1 MKETVLRTLFNLFA
15 ILVALQFSQ
24 LSWSADAQKL
34 EKLVIGYPA
43 PVASLGI
50 IDVMRKGGLFK
61 KNGLDVDLVF
71 IQGSP
76 ILTTAMVSGQV
87 PLSFIVVPAIVA
99 SAVGGADTVYLACG
113 LNTLYCR
120 VFSTPD
126 VKTVADLKGKK
137 IGVTTIGSQEDS
149 VIRSILKDRALIPD
163 RDIAVAAVGGAR
175 TRRPALS
182 KGVVKAPTF
191 IPPQDIAAEKL
202 GLHEL
207 IDMSTLGLY
216 NPGSCFASTKSY
228 IRTHRDTVM
237 RVMKTFVEGL
247 RYYKDNREFV
257 LKVTAD
263 FAQNRDPEVL
273 RPTYEIVTKFQDR
286 VPYVNMKGIE
296 FMLKTLELRDPRA
309 KTFDPNNVV
318 DSSFIQELDKSG
330 FIDAVWKNK

>member
-1 MKETVLRTLFNLFA
+1 MLWHIGISSVIVFF
-15 ILVALQFSQ
+15 
-24 LSWSADAQKL
+24 LSLIFHPPIASAQKL
-34 EKLVIGYPA
+34 ERLIIGYPA

-50 IDVMRKGGLFK
+50 IDVMRKSGLFK
-61 KNGLDVDLVF
+61 KNGLDVDLVY

-76 ILTTAMVSGQV
+76 ILTAAMVSGQV
-87 PLSFIVVPAIVA
+87 PLSFIGGGAIVA

-113 LNTLYCR
+113 INTLYWR
-120 VFSTPD
+120 MFSTPD

-137 IGVTTIGSQEDS
+137 IGLTAMGSQEDA
-149 VIRSILKDRALIPD
+149 VTRYLLKEHGLVPD
-163 RDIAVAAVGGAR
+163 RDVAIVAVGSAPNR
-175 TRRPALS
+175 LAALS
-182 KGVVKAPTF
+182 KGIINASTF

-202 GLHEL
+202 GLREL
-207 IDMSTLGLY
+207 IDMSKLGLY
-216 NPGSCFASTKSY
+216 NPGSCFASTRTYAK
-228 IRTHRDTVM
+228 THRDTVM

-273 RPTYEIVTKFQDR
+273 RPTYEVVTRYQDR

-309 KTFDPNNVV
+309 RTFDPANVV
-318 DSSFIQELDKSG
+318 DSSFIQELEKSG
-330 FIDAVWKNK
+330 FIDAVWKK

>member
-1 MKETVLRTLFNLFA
+1 MVSSIAKICATLIFLQCSDMA
-15 ILVALQFSQ
+15 VA
-24 LSWSADAQKL
+24 ADAPKL

-50 IDVMRKGGLFK
+50 IDVMRKGGLFRK
-61 KNGLDVDLVF
+61 YGLDVDLVF

-87 PLSFIVVPAIVA
+87 PLSFIGGAAIVA

-113 LNTLYCR
+113 INTLYWR

-149 VIRSILKDRALIPD
+149 VIRFILRERGLNPD
-163 RDIAVAAVGGAR
+163 RDFAVVAVGGAP
-175 TRRPALS
+175 TRLAALS
-182 KGVVKAPTF
+182 KGVVHASTF

-228 IRTHRDTVM
+228 IKTHRDTVM
-237 RVMKTFVEGL
+237 RVMKAFVEGL
-247 RYYKDNREFV
+247 RYYKDNRDFV

-263 FAQNRDPEVL
+263 FAQNRDPDVL

-309 KTFDPNNVV
+309 KTFDPNAVV

-330 FIDAVWKNK
+330 FIDAVWKK

>member
-1 MKETVLRTLFNLFA
+1 MKVVVSLAFTLAVIFPR
-15 ILVALQFSQ
+15 IG
-24 LSWSADAQKL
+24 WPADAAKL

-50 IDVMRKGGLFK
+50 IDVMRKGGLFRK
-61 KNGLDVDLVF
+61 YGLDVDLVY

-87 PLSFIVVPAIVA
+87 PLSFIGGAAIVA

-113 LNTLYCR
+113 INTLYWR

-126 VKTVADLKGKK
+126 IKTVSDLKGKK

-149 VIRSILKDRALIPD
+149 VIRFILRERGLNPD
-163 RDIAVAAVGGAR
+163 RDFAVVAVGGAP
-175 TRRPALS
+175 TRLAALS
-182 KGVVKAPTF
+182 KGVVHASTF

-237 RVMKTFVEGL
+237 RVMKVFVEGL
-247 RYYKDNREFV
+247 RYYKDNRDFV

-263 FAQNRDPEVL
+263 FAQNRDPDVL
-273 RPTYEIVTKFQDR
+273 RLTYEIVTKFQDR

-309 KTFDPNNVV
+309 KIFDPNAVV

-330 FIDAVWKNK
+330 FIDAVWKNR